1 MGVIPPVPDPPR
13 YRAFTITPSGNPKP
27 SWAIPTVKESRF
39 PQSSLITEL
48 SDLQEKDKSS
58 IADKIARLSEEQ
70 KASVLN
76 VLVEVIAEDEDG
88 GKGAG
93 DRLEVEER
101 REWSVC
107 EAVRVRG
114 SKGRTRYV
122 RVFLVKAPVPF
133 MDKGEKRMGSEVS
146 SRVSGASGTSR
157 VSKERKG
164 SEAGSALSGKG
175 KGKEVANTSR
185 SRSRGKEKEEKEE
198 NEKAVEKASRE
209 RRKSTREKEPSRES
223 KGKGKEIERVE
234 EKKIK
239 RRSWKSRHRKK
250 DYDDEEEEDSCSC
263 GSDSTISLKSHTRGL
278 RRSKPRELSHRFK
291 SRRSEVNPLSY
302 GKAEEKWEPP
312 AIIPPQYPVRGYPQP
327 QAQANEYHIRAAYE
341 AGQRDALAE
350 RLRNAT
356 LDRRDLP
363 QGPSHVISFERL
375 RPGFEE
381 WSEESYSPGGRE
393 PERYVER
400 HRPPIV
406 QYPRHV
412 NPNHI
417 PPSYVGTQYGGESYF
432 ETRPH
437 ADRRYSGDI
446 RMDSSYEQY
455 RPDNFRRR
463 YTAY

>member
-1 MGVIPPVPDPPR
+1 M
-13 YRAFTITPSGNPKP
+13 
-27 SWAIPTVKESRF
+27 
-39 PQSSLITEL
+39 ITEL

-58 IADKIARLSEEQ
+58 IADKIARLSGEQ
-70 KASVLN
+70 RASVYN
-76 VLVEVIAEDEDG
+76 VLVEVIAEDEDN

-93 DRLEVEER
+93 ARLEVEEEK

-107 EAVRVRG
+107 EAVRVKG
-114 SKGRTRYV
+114 SKGRTRCV
-122 RVFLVKAPVPF
+122 RVFFVKAPVPF
-133 MDKGEKRMGSEVS
+133 MDKGEKRMGSEIS

-157 VSKERKG
+157 ASTERRG
-164 SEAGSALSGKG
+164 SEVGSAVSGKG

-185 SRSRGKEKEEKEE
+185 SRSRGKEKEEEEGKE
-198 NEKAVEKASRE
+198 KSVEKASKE
-209 RRKSTREKEPSRES
+209 RRKSTREKELSRES

-250 DYDDEEEEDSCSC
+250 EYDDEEEDTCSC
-263 GSDSTISLKSHTRGL
+263 DSDSTISLKSHTRGL
-278 RRSKPRELSHRFK
+278 RHSKPRELSHRFK

-302 GKAEEKWEPP
+302 GKAEEAKWEPP

-327 QAQANEYHIRAAYE
+327 QVQTNEYHIRAAYE

-381 WSEESYSPGGRE
+381 WSEESYSPG
-393 PERYVER
+393 YVE
-400 HRPPIV
+400 
-406 QYPRHV
+406 QA
-412 NPNHI
+412 N
-417 PPSYVGTQYGGESYF
+417 
-432 ETRPH
+432 
-437 ADRRYSGDI
+437 
-446 RMDSSYEQY
+446 
-455 RPDNFRRR
+455 
-463 YTAY
+463 

>member
-1 MGVIPPVPDPPR
+1 MREQQLGTTAPYRLQKMGVVPPVPDPPR

-27 SWAIPTVKESRF
+27 SWISPDVKESLF

-48 SDLQEKDKSS
+48 SSLQEKDKSS
-58 IADKIARLSEEQ
+58 IADKIARLSTEQ
-70 KASVLN
+70 RAAVYN
-76 VLVEVIAEDEDG
+76 VLVEVIAEDEDV

-93 DRLEVEER
+93 DRLEVEEER

-107 EAVRVRG
+107 EAVRIKG
-114 SKGRTRYV
+114 SKGRTRCV
-122 RVFLVKAPVPF
+122 RVFFVKAPVPF
-133 MDKGEKRMGSEVS
+133 LDEGKKMMGSEVS
-146 SRVSGASGTSR
+146 SRVSRASGASTDR
-157 VSKERKG
+157 RG
-164 SEAGSALSGKG
+164 SQVGSAVSGKG

-185 SRSRGKEKEEKEE
+185 SRSRGKEKVEKEE
-198 NEKAVEKASRE
+198 IEKPVEKVSKE

-234 EKKIK
+234 DKKLK

-250 DYDDEEEEDSCSC
+250 DYDDDDEDSCSC
-263 GSDSTISLKSHTRGL
+263 GSDSTISLQSHTRGL

-302 GKAEEKWEPP
+302 GKAEEAKWEPP
-312 AIIPPQYPVRGYPQP
+312 AIIPPQYPVRGYPQPQP

-381 WSEESYSPGGRE
+381 WSEESYSPG
-393 PERYVER
+393 YVEQENWK
-400 HRPPIV
+400 P
-406 QYPRHV
+406 
-412 NPNHI
+412 
-417 PPSYVGTQYGGESYF
+417 ESF
-432 ETRPH
+432 H
-437 ADRRYSGDI
+437 ANILKEAENLRDMSNATV
-446 RMDSSYEQY
+446 
-455 RPDNFRRR
+455 PL
-463 YTAY
+463 

>member
-27 SWAIPTVKESRF
+27 SWTLPDVKESQF
-39 PQSSLITEL
+39 PQSSLISEL

-58 IADKIARLSEEQ
+58 IADKIARLSGEQ
-70 KASVLN
+70 RASVYN
-76 VLVEVIAEDEDG
+76 VLVEVIAEDEDSS
-88 GKGAG
+88 KGAR
-93 DRLEVEER
+93 DRLEVEEER

-107 EAVRVRG
+107 EAVRVKG

-122 RVFLVKAPVPF
+122 RVFFVKAPVPF
-133 MDKGEKRMGSEVS
+133 MDKGKERMGSEVS
-146 SRVSGASGTSR
+146 SRVSGASGASGASTVR
-157 VSKERKG
+157 RG
-164 SEAGSALSGKG
+164 SEVGSAVSGKG

-185 SRSRGKEKEEKEE
+185 SRSRGKEKGEKGEKEE
-198 NEKAVEKASRE
+198 KEKAVEKISKE

-234 EKKIK
+234 EKNIK

-250 DYDDEEEEDSCSC
+250 DYDDDDEEDSCSG

-302 GKAEEKWEPP
+302 GKAEEAKWEPP

-350 RLRNAT
+350 RLRNAA

-381 WSEESYSPGGRE
+381 WSEESYSPG
-393 PERYVER
+393 YVEQANWK
-400 HRPPIV
+400 PG
-406 QYPRHV
+406 
-412 NPNHI
+412 
-417 PPSYVGTQYGGESYF
+417 SF
-432 ETRPH
+432 H
-437 ADRRYSGDI
+437 ANILIEAENLRDMSNATG
-446 RMDSSYEQY
+446 
-455 RPDNFRRR
+455 PL
-463 YTAY
+463 